1 MLKQSPLR
9 QIVVNAG
16 AAASVRLCVETL
28 NEFKNLLMLDAAA
41 SVRLCVETAPI
52 EFFYPVERRSRL
64 RAAVC

>member
-1 MLKQSPLR
+1 M
-9 QIVVNAG
+9 
-16 AAASVRLCVETL
+16 RLCVETGSTRSIMERL
-28 NEFKNLLMLDAAA
+28 IQAAA

>member
-1 MLKQSPLR
+1 M
-9 QIVVNAG
+9 
-16 AAASVRLCVETL
+16 RLCVETL
-28 NEFKNLLMLDAAA
+28 TEFKNLLMLDAAA

>member
-1 MLKQSPLR
+1 MEQ
-9 QIVVNAG
+9 
-16 AAASVRLCVETL
+16 AAASVRLCVETGSTRSIMERL
-28 NEFKNLLMLDAAA
+28 IQAAA